1 MRESFGMLAR
11 YAFALQRNIGHFVQC
26 PKRTDQ
32 GIKAFDRHL
41 APAIH
46 QEVSFMTAHIGPT
59 SRTPTSGTAERDAR
73 AINARHGD
81 VAPGEIAIGVII
93 GRTSEFF
100 DFFVYAIASVIVF
113 PALVFPFADRL
124 TGTLY
129 SFAIFAVAFITRPLG
144 SLIFMAID
152 RRHGRGVKLT
162 IALFLLG
169 GSTAA
174 MAFLPGYETIG
185 YGSALLLALLRAG
198 QGVAL
203 GGTWDGLASLL
214 SLNAPEGKRGWYA
227 MMPQLGAPIALL
239 VASGLFAFF
248 LETLSPADFLDW
260 GWRYPFFVAFAINV
274 VALFARLRIVVTHEF
289 ERLFE
294 SKELQ
299 PSPVIPTLRAEGR
312 NIIIG
317 AFAPL
322 ASFALFHMVTVFPL
336 SWIALFTHEPL
347 QRFLVIETIGAAV
360 GVLAI
365 IASGFIA
372 DQIGRRSL
380 LAYSAAGIAVFSMVA
395 PLLLNGGDL
404 GEVAFMVLGFMLLGL
419 SFGQSSGVVA
429 SNFSGTTRYTA
440 SALTSDLAWLFG
452 AGFAPLAAL
461 ALSSKF
467 GLLSSGAYLLSG
479 AVCTLV
485 ALRINKELATT
496 RG

>member
-1 MRESFGMLAR
+1 M
-11 YAFALQRNIGHFVQC
+11 
-26 PKRTDQ
+26 
-32 GIKAFDRHL
+32 
-41 APAIH
+41 
-46 QEVSFMTAHIGPT
+46 
-59 SRTPTSGTAERDAR
+59 ERDAR
-73 AINARHGD
+73 AVTARHKT
-81 VAPGEIAIGVII
+81 VVPGEIAIGVII

-113 PALVFPFADRL
+113 PALVFPYVDRL
-124 TGTLY
+124 TGTLL
-129 SFAIFAVAFITRPLG
+129 SFAIFAIAFLARPVG
-144 SLIFMAID
+144 SLIFMAVD
-152 RRHGRGVKLT
+152 RRYGRGVKLT

-174 MAFLPGYETIG
+174 IAFLPGYETIG
-185 YGSALLLALLRAG
+185 HASALLLALFRAG

-214 SLNAPEGKRGWYA
+214 SLNAPENKRGWYA
-227 MMPQLGAPIALL
+227 MMPQLGAPIAL
-239 VASGLFAFF
+239 VVVSGLFAFF
-248 LETLSPADFLDW
+248 LTSLSPADFLDW

-294 SKELQ
+294 SRDLQ
-299 PSPVIPTLRAEGR
+299 PSEVLPTLRAEGR

-336 SWIALFTHEPL
+336 SWIALFTKQPIE
-347 QRFLVIETIGAAV
+347 RFLIIETIGAAV
-360 GVLAI
+360 GILAI
-365 IASGFIA
+365 VVSGFIA

-380 LAYSAAGIAVFSMVA
+380 LAWSAGGIALFSIAA

-419 SFGQSSGVVA
+419 SFGQSSGIVA
-429 SNFSGTTRYTA
+429 SNFRSATRYTG

-461 ALSSKF
+461 VLSSQF
-467 GLLSSGAYLLSG
+467 GLASSGAYLFSG

-485 ALRINKELATT
+485 ALWVNKELASAH
-496 RG
+496 